1 MAADRRRARQEALV
15 RALEAEALDGLVV
28 TSHAN
33 IRYLTGFS
41 GSAAVVAITRADV
54 LLVTDFRY
62 DEQARA
68 EAGGVARVEVDST
81 SVWDRFFK
89 ELATL
94 GPLNALGY
102 EAHALSVHDAERF
115 AAAGKAWRWMPTTD
129 LVERLRVA
137 KDDGEVAAIRSAA
150 QLAGEALRL
159 TLAQVQ
165 PGMTELAIAGA
176 LEGALRRLGSEGHP
190 FATIVASGSR
200 SALPHARSSPRAVA
214 AGEWL
219 LLDFGAQVDG
229 YCADITRTVVV
240 GARATERQRV
250 LYGLVREAQQRA
262 RAGVRAG
269 MGRRGANRG
278 RRASCG
284 GGTGAP
290 ERRPDGPVGARV
302 TLGAMN
308 LDIIAQLV
316 KILKEAPELGAIE
329 VRRGL
334 FGAWSS
340 VRVSK
345 AGHSTNEAGQHAV
358 LASAHAPPLAAAA
371 GAPVAAAAP
380 ATPSHLMEIKSPMVG
395 TFYSAPEPGA
405 EPYVKAGSRVATG
418 QVVCIIEAMK
428 IMNEIES
435 EVAGVVREVLVE
447 NAQPVEFGQLLFR
460 VDPHA

>member
-1 MAADRRRARQEALV
+1 MAADRRRDREEALV
-15 RALEAEALDGLVV
+15 RTLETEGLDGLLV

-41 GSAAVVAITRADV
+41 GSAAVVVVTRADV

-62 DEQARA
+62 DAQARE
-68 EAGGVARVEVDST
+68 EAGAVARIEVDST

-94 GPLNALGY
+94 GPLTTLGY

-115 AAAGKAWRWMPTTD
+115 AQAGKAWRWIPTTE

-150 QLAGEALRL
+150 QLAGEGLRL

-165 PGMTELAIAGA
+165 PGMTELAIAGV

-190 FATIVASGSR
+190 FATIVASGPR
-200 SALPHARSSPRAVA
+200 SALPHARSSRRAVA

-269 MGRRGANRG
+269 MSGRDADALAREPIAARGFGEAFG
-278 RRASCG
+278 HS
-284 GGTGAP
+284 
-290 ERRPDGPVGARV
+290 
-302 TLGAMN
+302 LGHG
-308 LDIIAQLV
+308 LGLEV
-316 KILKEAPELGAIE
+316 HEAPRLSKTNAEPLPAGAVVTI
-329 VRRGL
+329 
-334 FGAWSS
+334 
-340 VRVSK
+340 
-345 AGHSTNEAGQHAV
+345 EAGAD
-358 LASAHAPPLAAAA
+358 LPRA
-371 GAPVAAAAP
+371 GGERIEDGGHLAAAAP
-380 ATPSHLMEIKSPMVG
+380 ATPSHLVEIKSPMVG
-395 TFYSAPEPGA
+395 TFYSAPGPGA

-428 IMNEIES
+428 IMNESQPEG
-435 EVAGVVREVLVE
+435 AGVVREVLVE